1 MRKRLIT
8 ATPKND
14 CAQARGWLDIDEA
27 AFVEVT
33 SEAAGYPI
41 EGALLHHSERGW
53 RADVP
58 GPQTIRLV
66 FDSPQT
72 IQVIWLVFKE
82 EEVSRTQEFLLR
94 WLPCGGSWRDVLRQ
108 QWTFSP
114 PFTVTE
120 HEEYRVELSSA
131 SALEVSINPSI
142 GSREARAS
150 LEQLRLSVS

>member
-1 MRKRLIT
+1 MRKRLLS

-14 CAQARGWLDIDEA
+14 CPQARRWLDIDEA

-41 EGALLHHSERGW
+41 EGALLDDSERGW
-53 RADVP
+53 RADLP

-72 IQVIWLVFKE
+72 IRIIWLVFKE
-82 EEVSRTQEFLLR
+82 EEISRTQEFLLR

-108 QWTFSP
+108 QWNFSP

-131 SALEVSINPSI
+131 SALELRINPSI
-142 GSREARAS
+142 GSHEERAS